1 MEGYDVWG
9 LFQKMLVGGQV
20 ASAVDGMG
28 LATAQCFE
36 GLGNNTRVF
45 GFTVL
50 LKSCHNK
57 IFF

>member
-28 LATAQCFE
+28 LAT
-36 GLGNNTRVF
+36 G
-45 GFTVL
+45 
-50 LKSCHNK
+50 
-57 IFF
+57 